1 MTCENR
7 EQWLTDA
14 LVHLRVRFDQR
25 GWKVPPLLTVEVGHM
40 EIGNVDEFLR
50 CILAGVTPDEL
61 ISAQTVWCGSD
72 EEHATPRI
80 VMTAATGTAEETLAT
95 LVHELVHCTLPVA
108 EDHGPTFQMRVR
120 EAGLDGDPRATV
132 PAADFGQQYADVL
145 SALGPLP
152 GDTTPMVERIRH
164 INSRIA
170 NSGFTVMG
178 GAS

>member
-1 MTCENR
+1 MSGSYRSVTCILVCILFLLVFFFNDTATTEIYP
-7 EQWLTDA
+7 LSLHDA
-14 LVHLRVRFDQR
+14 LPIF
-25 GWKVPPLLTVEVGHM
+25 
-40 EIGNVDEFLR
+40 
-50 CILAGVTPDEL
+50 
-61 ISAQTVWCGSD
+61 
-72 EEHATPRI
+72 

-152 GDTTPMVERIRH
+152 GDTTPMV
-164 INSRIA
+164 
-170 NSGFTVMG
+170 
-178 GAS
+178 